1 MLFAIIA
8 AGEGS
13 RLSNEGYMGLKP
25 MVKINGE
32 MMIDRLIRIFL
43 ANHASAIAVIINESS
58 HELAAHLEQLNLPV
72 PLQVITKTTPS
83 SLHSFYELLQA
94 SPNVEE
100 VCLSTTDTI
109 FDPEEFAGYINDFRE
124 HKALDGSLAVTSFV
138 DDESPLYVD
147 FDENAVISQITDTP
161 VSFSPSVS
169 GGIYCL
175 REAAMETVNVAIDK
189 NLNRMR
195 NFQRLMVERGLQLKA
210 YNFSKIMDV
219 DHLAD
224 IDKAEQFLTEI
235 ES

>member
-43 ANHASAIAVIINESS
+43 ANKASSIAVIINESS
-58 HELAAHLEQLNLPV
+58 LELAAHLQQLSLPV
-72 PLQVITKTTPS
+72 PLQIITKTTPS
-83 SLHSFYELLQA
+83 SLHSFHELLQA
-94 SPNVEE
+94 SPEVKE

-109 FDPEEFAGYINDFRE
+109 FDPEEFAGYIQDFRE
-124 HKALDGSLAVTSFV
+124 NDQLDGSLAVTTFI

-147 FDENAVISQITDTP
+147 FDEKSLISQITDAP

-175 REAAMETVNVAIDK
+175 RQSAIGTVSTAIDK

-195 NFQRLMVERGLQLKA
+195 NFQRLMIESGLQLKA

-219 DHLAD
+219 DHLSD
-224 IDKAEQFLTEI
+224 ITKAEQFLTEI